1 MRVFESVS
9 VDGLSESVEEL
20 SVSVEELSVSISLS
34 YRWCV
39 LVVCTRF
46 SVMCEST

>member
-39 LVVCTRF
+39 GCLYTLLCYV
-46 SVMCEST
+46 